1 MPNGLFHLATVLSRG
16 LIAVCSAL
24 LAAMTVIVATLVFT
38 RYIFN
43 YSFPWA
49 EELTRYLMIW
59 MVMFA
64 APVIQY
70 RNDNIRVEFI
80 IQYAPSRLQGIVYL
94 VHRVL
99 IIGFSA
105 ILAYYGWI
113 QALNMDITKSPTL
126 GISMTIPFL
135 TVPVGG
141 VLLVLFSLLNLYDDL
156 REIAG
161 KPRLQ
166 TDRVEY

>member
-1 MPNGLFHLATVLSRG
+1 MPNRLFQLASVLSRG
-16 LIAVCSAL
+16 LMAVSSIL
-24 LAAMTVIVATLVFT
+24 LAIMTATVATLVFT
-38 RYIFN
+38 RYVLN

-49 EELTRYLMIW
+49 EELTRYLLIW
-59 MVMFA
+59 SVMFA
-64 APVIQY
+64 TPVIQY
-70 RNDNIRVEFI
+70 RNDNIRVDFI
-80 IQYAPSRLQGIVYL
+80 IQYAPLRFQGIVYL
-94 VHRVL
+94 IHRLL

-105 ILAYYGWI
+105 ILAYYGWL
-113 QALNMDITKSPTL
+113 QALNMGITKSPTL
-126 GISMTIPFL
+126 GISMTIPFF